1 MSDSIVKGRTYLL
14 LPAQA
19 RNLAP
24 KLLDQQ
30 MWCWGCDIR
39 RPEGNLLSAYGL
51 VKLSAPEGVKQSSA
65 YTLCFTDGAQVT
77 LWAFGA
83 FYGAPERG
91 GIFVKR
97 GGFTALYT
105 PIYRLPIAEWT
116 PPPEAE
122 LPATAQKCANAAYL
136 LSAFSAWI
144 ADYETW
150 IAAQT
155 EPEYRAACVN
165 AWFAHKRAVPSQ
177 AMISAW
183 RNLAEACRH
192 ALILT

>member
-1 MSDSIVKGRTYLL
+1 MSTLAKQSAYLL

-30 MWCWGCDIR
+30 LWCWGCDIR
-39 RPEGNLLSAYGL
+39 RAEGNLLSAYGL

-65 YTLCFTDGAQVT
+65 YTLCFVNGAQIT
-77 LWAFGA
+77 LWAFGV

-105 PIYRLPIAEWT
+105 PAQRLPTTRWCAAPQGA
-116 PPPEAE
+116 PPD
-122 LPATAQKCANAAYL
+122 TAQACAHTVHLLAAL
-136 LSAFSAWI
+136 SAWI
-144 ADYETW
+144 ADYEAW
-150 IAAQT
+150 IARQT
-155 EPEYRAACVN
+155 SPDYRAACVE
-165 AWFAHKRAVPSQ
+165 AWFAHKRAVAAE
-177 AMISAW
+177 AMIEAW
-183 RNLAEACRH
+183 LSIAEACRH
-192 ALILT
+192 AAILS